1 MAVSMNMV
9 EARKRLTQLPEQ
21 FRESSEER
29 AVEVTRHG
37 KPVLAILPWDLYE
50 SIQET
55 LAIMSD
61 PELMATFRR
70 GVQEI
75 KEGKGIPLADTEAEL
90 GL

>member
-1 MAVSMNMV
+1 MSMV
-9 EARKRLTQLPEQ
+9 EARRKLTQLPEEL
-21 FRESSEER
+21 RESSEGR

-55 LAIMSD
+55 LAIMAD
-61 PELMATFRR
+61 PELVAAFRR
-70 GVQEI
+70 GVEEI
-75 KEGKGIPLADTEAEL
+75 REGKGVPLEDIEAEL

>member
-1 MAVSMNMV
+1 MVLSMNMT
-9 EARKRLTQLPEQ
+9 ETRRKLTQLPEEL
-21 FRESSEER
+21 REGSEAQ

-55 LAIMSD
+55 LAIMGD
-61 PELMATFRR
+61 PELLAAFRQ

-75 KEGKGIPLADTEAEL
+75 KEGKGVPLEDIEAEL